1 MTRSCLKIK
10 ASPPDAPL
18 CRHHK
23 TCGDIHEVVITADQI
38 HQTIQTL
45 TEQIKAAYANDLSVV
60 VPFLLKGARP
70 FARDLEAS
78 LDNPKFNFV
87 PVQVSSYQGGIQS
100 TGKLV
105 IENSDMIDISGRPV
119 LILDDIY
126 DSGLTLNRVR
136 AHLNS
141 GGPSSIKTCVMFEK
155 NCEHKYEMTLDF
167 VGLLVPNDFIVG
179 YGLDYQERYRDLHCV
194 GKLKPNVILSENHYE
209 DSKSA

>member
-10 ASPPDAPL
+10 DSPLGAPL

-23 TCGDIHEVVITADQI
+23 TCGDIHEVIITSDQI

-45 TEQIKAAYANDLSVV
+45 AKQIQAAYANDVSVV
-60 VPFLLKGARP
+60 VPFLLKGAKP
-70 FARDLEAS
+70 FANDLEDS
-78 LDNPKFNFV
+78 LNNPKFNFV
-87 PVQVSSYQGGIQS
+87 PVHVSSYQGGTQS

-105 IENSDMIDISGRPV
+105 IENTDMIDISGRPI
-119 LILDDIY
+119 LIVDDIY
-126 DSGLTLNRVR
+126 DSGLTLNRFK
-136 AHLNS
+136 AHLEASN
-141 GGPSSIKTCVMFEK
+141 PSSIKTCVMFEK
-155 NCEHKYEMTLDF
+155 DCEHTHEVALDF

-194 GKLKPNVILSENHYE
+194 GKLKPNVIMSENHYE